1 MLGMDTPEQAKER
14 MEELARRLLS
24 HPQLSEPIEAMLQVM
39 QEEIASGCSADAV
52 EAKVVAQ
59 VRALGKAALQGW
71 AKRAAAQARPG
82 QDERPAR
89 RHGKKNSGG

>member
-1 MLGMDTPEQAKER
+1 MDTQEQAKER

-39 QEEIASGCSADAV
+39 EEEIASGCSADA
-52 EAKVVAQ
+52 VVAQ
-59 VRALGKAALQGW
+59 VRALGKAALQDW
-71 AKRAAAQARPG
+71 AKRAAEQARPV

-89 RHGKKNSGG
+89 RHGK